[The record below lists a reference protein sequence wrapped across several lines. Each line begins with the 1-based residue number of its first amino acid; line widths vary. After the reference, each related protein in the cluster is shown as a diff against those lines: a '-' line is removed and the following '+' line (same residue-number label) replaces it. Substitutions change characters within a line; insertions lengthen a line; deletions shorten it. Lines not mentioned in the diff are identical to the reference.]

1 MALDPIFAAV
11 AAPLE
16 SYEADWV
23 SGDPDELRRLYV
35 EARASVTA
43 DIHPDCAIT
52 PFACHDGPDGLVFAP
67 NAGRRTDTAILYFHG
82 GSWLVGSPETHRS
95 LCSHL
100 AVATGMRLYS
110 IRYGLAPEHRFPSQR
125 DEGLRALQALL
136 IGAVDADP
144 RPDRLVLAGDSAGAA
159 ICFWMDHA
167 LDDANRSRIAG
178 IAALYGAYGLMES
191 NSLKAHGEPHR
202 GLAHDALHA
211 AYARLGD
218 LDALFATPG
227 FAIAETARTDGPPC
241 YLSAAG
247 LDPVLDDSIALH
259 ERLRS
264 GGRASVLDIAET
276 LPHSHFHYVAR
287 VPAVQAALTRVAD
300 WIVSVAE

>member
-1 MALDPIFAAV
+1 MALDPVFAAV

-23 SGDPDELRRLYV
+23 SGDPGELRRLYA
-35 EARASVTA
+35 EARAVLAA

-52 PFACHDGPDGLVFAP
+52 PFACDGGPDGLRFTP
-67 NAGRRTDTAILYFHG
+67 TAGRRTDTAILYVHG
-82 GSWLVGSPETHRS
+82 GSWLVGSPETHQV

-100 AVATGMRLYS
+100 AATTGLRLYS
-110 IRYGLAPEHRFPSQR
+110 IRYGLVPEHGFPSQR
-125 DEGLRALQALL
+125 DEGLRALRALL
-136 IGAVDADP
+136 TGAVDGHP
-144 RPDRLVLAGDSAGAA
+144 RPERLVLAGDSAGAA
-159 ICFWMDHA
+159 ICFWMDYA
-167 LDDANRSRIAG
+167 LDDADRSRIAG
-178 IAALYGAYGLMES
+178 IAALYGAYGLMDS
-191 NSLKAHGEPHR
+191 NSLKAHGEPRR
-202 GLAHDALHA
+202 GLAHAALHA

-218 LDALFATPG
+218 VDALFATPG
-227 FAIAETARTDGPPC
+227 FAIARTARSDGPPC

-300 WIVSVAE
+300 WIISVTE